1 MPTPDYYESINR
13 NAIVVKLKQPFFDW
27 VNAVEPSFSV
37 TQKEEGTVYLIR
49 EKVSNEA
56 IERWLSRNFDKIF
69 VTELEGWLT
78 IESDWPAKRTY
89 KLFKEWF
96 EVEIHSMI
104 FDLEE
109 FEIVKE

>member
-13 NAIVVKLKQPFFDW
+13 N
-27 VNAVEPSFSV
+27 
-37 TQKEEGTVYLIR
+37 
-49 EKVSNEA
+49 
-56 IERWLSRNFDKIF
+56 FDKTF

-104 FDLEE
+104 APFSMSGLNQ
-109 FEIVKE
+109 